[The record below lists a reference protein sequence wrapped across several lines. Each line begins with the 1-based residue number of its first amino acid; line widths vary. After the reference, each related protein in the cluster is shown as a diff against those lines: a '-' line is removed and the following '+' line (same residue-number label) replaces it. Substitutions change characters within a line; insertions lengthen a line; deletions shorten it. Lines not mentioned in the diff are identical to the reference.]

1 MKDELHGTA
10 ILIVSEEAIVARFLA
25 FAVEDRGGTI
35 ISFASSLTETIAKW
49 DSGSLPAPAVAIL
62 DVNDYSEELKA
73 LLVRLVAGRVPV
85 IVCAPAC
92 FPVMA
97 KQFPRIHVLIK
108 PVSSEELYVSLLRL
122 APPTRP

>member
-1 MKDELHGTA
+1 MKDDLHGTA
-10 ILIVSEEAIVARFLA
+10 VLIVSEEAIVARFLA
-25 FAVEDRGGTI
+25 FAVEDRGGMI
-35 ISFASSLTETIAKW
+35 ISFTSSLTETIAKW
-49 DSGSLPAPAVAIL
+49 DSGSLAPSVAIL

-97 KQFPRIHVLIK
+97 KQFPSIHVLLK